1 MYPLDNGPLY
11 KETIMGRFPVEP
23 WNTFSNFL
31 FLFVL
36 IFWSI
41 KVYKNLKQ
49 HKFLALSLPLLLVG
63 FVGGTIYH
71 ATRSSNLWLFM
82 DWIPIMLL
90 SLLVSIHY
98 FVKQRMSFIYIIF
111 VVILPF
117 IFYYLVNKVF
127 NSPEFIRRMMGYPI
141 LVIIILL
148 PIVRWLYITKWKN
161 WYLIILGIVCFSI
174 AITARIIDLK
184 ADFLPMGTHWLWH
197 SFGAI
202 ASYFLANYIFN
213 DDLLFSKVEKNNFG
227 KVRHL

>member
-1 MYPLDNGPLY
+1 MFPNDSGPLY

-23 WNTFSNFL
+23 WNTFSNLL

-36 IFWSI
+36 IYWSI
-41 KVYKNLKQ
+41 RVYSNFKK
-49 HKFLALSLPLLLVG
+49 HKFLAFSLPLLLVG

-90 SLLVSIHY
+90 SLIVSIHY
-98 FVKQRMSFIYIIF
+98 FVKQRMSFVYIIF

-141 LVIIILL
+141 LVVIILI
-148 PIVRWLYITKWKN
+148 PIIRWLFLTKWNN
-161 WYLIILGIVCFSI
+161 WYLIVLGVICFSI

-184 ADFLPMGTHWLWH
+184 ANFLPMGTHWLWH
-197 SFGAI
+197 SFGAMMTYTI
-202 ASYFLANYIFN
+202 ILYIFK
-213 DDLLFSKVEKNNFG
+213 DDLLHPSKNKKATENK
-227 KVRHL
+227 